1 MVYCLDRPIPRHSRV
16 FPNEVT
22 TVAKQPR
29 KKHPVLTFF
38 KWLFLI
44 LGTLALIGV
53 TTCAILACYAATYI
67 QDEIMPQVKR
77 SSAALLEVG
86 PELSSVVYYQ
96 DDRGSWQ
103 ELQSLHAEE
112 NRLWVPYAEI
122 PKDMINATVAIED
135 KRFFTHHGVDWKRT
149 AAGAVYMFT
158 GQRVQGGSTITQQ
171 LIKNLT
177 HQDQVTVRRKI
188 LEIFEALQ
196 FDRTH
201 TKEEIIEWYL
211 NEIYLGRQCF
221 GVKTAAK
228 LYFDKDVADLSLAEC
243 ASLISITNNP
253 SLYDPYTHPENNL
266 KRCRLVL
273 DQMCDQ
279 GYISSKACAQA
290 KADAAELTFT
300 MGSREDEDGGS
311 GTYYSWYTDEI
322 IDQVIRDLAEVYDYD
337 EKTATHMLYAGG
349 LKIYSCYNARVQE
362 AVDQVYGDAASVEGW
377 NSKNGEPLQSAITV
391 VDNRTGAVVALSG
404 GIGEKVGYRI
414 WNRATDTVRQP
425 GSSIKPIAVYA
436 QALEE
441 GRILPNTIVE
451 DSPVSTVNGRS
462 WPKNSHGGYSGKV
475 DVTYAVAQSL
485 NTVSVKVLDMVG
497 TEASY
502 AFLTGK
508 LGITSLV
515 DGWVSRTGKTYSD
528 VGLSQ
533 LALGGVTRGISTWE
547 MAAAYST
554 FPRDG
559 VYVKPHLYAA
569 VVNEEGELVLS
580 TPGYQIEVDKDS
592 GNVSING
599 AGTGEAVFSTTT
611 CYYMNQMLEKA
622 VTEGTG
628 TNARIEGMEVAGK
641 TGTTDD
647 DYDRWFVGYTPYYTA
662 AVWTGYDKAS
672 RIQSVTNPACNLW
685 QEVMAQVSEGQESIP
700 FTESMDGE
708 PVRFCRKCGKIATE
722 KTPETETISF
732 LPGDEPIGTCKH
744 KK

>member
-1 MVYCLDRPIPRHSRV
+1 M
-16 FPNEVT
+16 
-22 TVAKQPR
+22 AKQHR

-38 KWLFLI
+38 KWFFLI

-53 TTCAILACYAATYI
+53 TTCAIMACYAATYI

-96 DDRGSWQ
+96 DEAGTWK

-112 NRLWVPYAEI
+112 NRLWVPYEELPGDLI
-122 PKDMINATVAIED
+122 HATVAIED
-135 KRFFTHHGVDWKRT
+135 KRFYQHHGVDWKRT

-228 LYFDKDVADLSLAEC
+228 LYFDKDVKDLSLAEC

-273 DQMCDQ
+273 DQMCQQ
-279 GYISSKACAQA
+279 GYIDQSTCDRTKAE
-290 KADAAELTFT
+290 AAELTFT
-300 MGSREDEDGGS
+300 MGSRNDEDGGS

-322 IDQVIRDLAEVYDYD
+322 IDQVIRDLEEAYGYD
-337 EKTATHMLYAGG
+337 EKTATHMLYSGG
-349 LKIYSCYNARVQE
+349 LNIYSCYNAKVQQ
-362 AVDQVYGDAASVEGW
+362 AVDKVYGDEESVAGW
-377 NSKNGEPLQSAITV
+377 DSRNGEPLQSAITV

-404 GIGEKVGYRI
+404 GVGEKVGYRI

-425 GSSIKPIAVYA
+425 GSAIKPIAVYA
-436 QALEE
+436 QALEQ
-441 GRILPNTIVE
+441 GKILPNTIVE
-451 DSPVSTVNGRS
+451 DSAFTKIDGRS

-497 TEASY
+497 LQQSY
-502 AFLTGK
+502 DFLTRK
-508 LGITSLV
+508 LGISSLV
-515 DGWVSRTGKTYSD
+515 DGYVSKTGKTYSD
-528 VGLSQ
+528 VGYSQ
-533 LALGGVTRGISTWE
+533 LALGGVTRGISTWD

-554 FPRDG
+554 FPREG

-569 VVNEEGELVLS
+569 VVNAQGELVLS
-580 TPGYQIEVDKDS
+580 TPGYQIEVDKEN
-592 GNVSING
+592 GGVSVHG
-599 AGTGEAVFSTTT
+599 SGTGEAVFSTTT
-611 CYYMNQMLEKA
+611 CYYMSQMLEKA

-685 QEVMAQVSEGQESIP
+685 REVMEQVSQGAESVA

-708 PVRFCRKCGKIATE
+708 PVTFCRKCGKIATGR
-722 KTPETETISF
+722 TPNAETIWF
-732 LPGDEPIGTCKH
+732 LPGDEPVGTCTH

>member
-1 MVYCLDRPIPRHSRV
+1 M
-16 FPNEVT
+16 
-22 TVAKQPR
+22 AKQR
-29 KKHPVLTFF
+29 KGKRRHPIRSFF

-44 LGTLALIGV
+44 LGTFALIGV
-53 TTCAILACYAATYI
+53 TTAAILACYATAYI
-67 QDEIMPQVKR
+67 QDEIMPQVKS
-77 SSAALLEVG
+77 SSAALLEAG
-86 PELSSVVYYQ
+86 PELSSVVYYL
-96 DDRGSWQ
+96 DEKDNSWQ

-112 NRLWVPYAEI
+112 NRVWVPYSEI
-122 PKDMINATVAIED
+122 PRDMINATVAIED
-135 KRFFTHHGVDWKRT
+135 KRFYSHHGVDWKRT

-228 LYFDKDVADLSLAEC
+228 LYFDKDVKDLSLAEC

-279 GYISSKACAQA
+279 GYIDQATCDKTKAE
-290 KADAAELTFT
+290 AAELTFT
-300 MGSREDEDGGS
+300 MGSRNDEDEGDKD
-311 GTYYSWYTDEI
+311 TYYSWYTDEI
-322 IDQVIRDLAEVYDYD
+322 IDQVIKGLEEEYGYD
-337 EKTATHMLYAGG
+337 EKTATHMLYSGG
-349 LKIYSCYNARVQE
+349 LRIYSCYQPQVQE
-362 AVDQVYGDAASVEGW
+362 AVDQVYSNPESVEGW
-377 NSKNGEPLQSAITV
+377 DSKNGESLQSAITV
-391 VDNRTGAVVALSG
+391 IDNRTGAVVALSG
-404 GIGEKVGYRI
+404 GIGEKVGDRI

-436 QALEE
+436 QALEQ
-441 GRILPNTIVE
+441 GKILPNTIVK
-451 DSPVSTVNGRS
+451 DSAFSKVNGRS
-462 WPKNSHGGYSGKV
+462 WPKNSHGGYSGDV

-485 NTVSVKVLDMVG
+485 NTVSVKVLDQVG
-497 TEASY
+497 TQESY
-502 AFLTGK
+502 DFLTQK
-508 LGITSLV
+508 LGISSLV
-515 DGWVSRTGKTYSD
+515 DGYVSRTGKEYSD

-533 LALGGVTRGISTWE
+533 LALGGVTRGISTYE
-547 MAAAYST
+547 MAAAYAT

-569 VVNEEGELVLS
+569 VVNEQGELVLS
-580 TPGYQIEVDKDS
+580 TPGYQIEVDKET
-592 GNVSING
+592 GTVSVNG
-599 AGTGEAVFSTTT
+599 SGTGEAVFSTTT

-662 AVWTGYDKAS
+662 AVWTGYDRAS
-672 RIQSVTNPACNLW
+672 RIQSITNPACNLW
-685 QEVMAQVSEGQESIP
+685 QQVMEQVSEGEESIP
-700 FTESMDGE
+700 FTEAMDGE
-708 PVRFCRKCGKIATE
+708 PVSFCRKCGKIATE

>member
-1 MVYCLDRPIPRHSRV
+1 MNKLAQKSR
-16 FPNEVT
+16 N
-22 TVAKQPR
+22 KR
-29 KKHPVLTFF
+29 RHPVLTFF
-38 KWLFLI
+38 KWLGLI

-53 TTCAILACYAATYI
+53 TTSAILACYAAAYI

-77 SSAALLEVG
+77 SSAAMLEAG
-86 PELSSVVYYQ
+86 PELSSVIYCQ
-96 DDRGSWQ
+96 NSLSGTWK

-112 NRLWVPYAEI
+112 NRVWVPYSDI
-122 PKDMINATVAIED
+122 PKDLINATVAIED
-135 KRFFTHHGVDWKRT
+135 KRFYTHHGVDWKRT

-228 LYFDKDVADLSLAEC
+228 LYFDRDVKDLSLAQC

-253 SLYDPYTHPENNL
+253 SLYDPYTHTENNIR
-266 KRCRLVL
+266 RCRLVL
-273 DQMCDQ
+273 DQMCEQ
-279 GYISSKACAQA
+279 GYIDEATRDQAREEAQQ
-290 KADAAELTFT
+290 LTFT
-300 MGSREDEDGGS
+300 MGSRSDDDEGGK
-311 GTYYSWYTDEI
+311 GVYYSWYTDEI
-322 IDQVIRDLAEVYDYD
+322 IDQVIRDLEEAYNYD
-337 EKTATHMLYAGG
+337 EKTATRMLYAGG
-349 LKIYSCYNARVQE
+349 LKIYSCFNPEVQR
-362 AVDQVYGDAASVEGW
+362 AVDKVYSSTKSVDGCD
-377 NSKNGEPLQSAITV
+377 SKNGEPLQSAITV

-425 GSSIKPIAVYA
+425 GSAIKPIAVYA
-436 QALEE
+436 QALEQ
-441 GRILPNTIVE
+441 GLILPNTIVK
-451 DSPVSTVNGRS
+451 DSAFSKVKGRS
-462 WPKNSHGGYSGKV
+462 WPKNSHGGYSGNV

-485 NTVSVKVLDMVG
+485 NTVSVKVLEMVG
-497 TEASY
+497 TQESY
-502 AFLTGK
+502 DFLTEK

-515 DGWVSRTGKTYSD
+515 DGYVSKTGKQYSD
-528 VGLSQ
+528 VNYAQ
-533 LALGGVTRGISTWE
+533 LGLGGVTRGISTWE

-569 VVNEEGELVLS
+569 VVNDQGELVLS
-580 TPGYQIEVDKDS
+580 TPGYQIEVDKDTGSVSVS
-592 GNVSING
+592 GG
-599 AGTGEAVFSTTT
+599 GTGEAVFNTNT
-611 CYYMNQMLEKA
+611 CYYMNQMLEKV

-641 TGTTDD
+641 TGTTDN

-662 AVWTGYDKAS
+662 AVWTGYDRAS
-672 RIQSVTNPACNLW
+672 RIQSISNPACDLW
-685 QEVMAQVSEGQESIP
+685 QKVMEQVSRDRESIP

-708 PVRFCRKCGKIATE
+708 PITFCRKCGKVATG
-722 KTPETETISF
+722 KTPSTDTIYF
-732 LPGDEPIGTCKH
+732 LPGDEPVGTCTH
-744 KK
+744 KGKK